1 MDRIVLKQQL
11 TEFSVIYFGSS
22 NVGHKFY
29 IGNSGPKALALLA
42 LWVIRHC
49 RSLGGRISPN
59 LQLWCTWRQRW
70 IDYVLRSKRSVVKVS
85 YWWLKE
91 INRTQIF

>member
-1 MDRIVLKQQL
+1 MAKCNKLTSLRFKGLIVNGRKGSHIMDRIVLKQQL

-59 LQLWCTWRQRW
+59 LQL
-70 IDYVLRSKRSVVKVS
+70 
-85 YWWLKE
+85 
-91 INRTQIF
+91 